1 MRREPSFLEVA
12 ALVCTILAGVIAVAD
27 WIARFL

>member
-12 ALVCTILAGVIAVAD
+12 ALVCMILAGVIAVAE
-27 WIARFL
+27 WIAKFL